1 MQRLLL
7 AVLFNLIPLF
17 TFSQTLG
24 FVMKEDRDK
33 VQIPVEVINNLV
45 VVPLVLNG
53 QVPLK
58 FILDTGVR
66 TTILTQKTYADILEL
81 NYTKRYTISGA
92 GGEKLV
98 DAFVTNNVTLEIPGI
113 KGTGHAMLVLE
124 DDYLEMRNYLGA
136 DVQGILGY
144 ELFSRFVVQ
153 FDYEKKQ
160 VTLWKPEHFKPR
172 RSYESLP
179 ITIED
184 TKPYVLLDIKENP
197 SHKEELKLLMDTGAS
212 HGLILDS
219 ESSDNLHIPE
229 KNIKSIIGRGLGGV
243 INGRI
248 GRIKSLHIGKYN
260 LERVIANYPDPN
272 SYLDTLL
279 TKGTVERNGA
289 LGGEIMSR
297 FKVIFDYPREKV
309 YFRKNPSFRNK
320 FNYNMSGLTIKAK
333 GASLR
338 TFEITNIRPNSP
350 AEKSGLLAG
359 DIISVINGL
368 PANQLDLSSINGFF
382 NTKPGKRIS
391 LDINRS
397 GKVLKKEFRLED
409 PI

>member
-1 MQRLLL
+1 
-7 AVLFNLIPLF
+7 
-17 TFSQTLG
+17 
-24 FVMKEDRDK
+24 
-33 VQIPVEVINNLV
+33 
-45 VVPLVLNG
+45 
-53 QVPLK
+53 
-58 FILDTGVR
+58 
-66 TTILTQKTYADILEL
+66 
-81 NYTKRYTISGA
+81 
-92 GGEKLV
+92 
-98 DAFVTNNVTLEIPGI
+98 
-113 KGTGHAMLVLE
+113 
-124 DDYLEMRNYLGA
+124 
-136 DVQGILGY
+136 
-144 ELFSRFVVQ
+144 
-153 FDYEKKQ
+153 
-160 VTLWKPEHFKPR
+160 
-172 RSYESLP
+172 
-179 ITIED
+179 
-184 TKPYVLLDIKENP
+184 
-197 SHKEELKLLMDTGAS
+197 
-212 HGLILDS
+212 LILDS